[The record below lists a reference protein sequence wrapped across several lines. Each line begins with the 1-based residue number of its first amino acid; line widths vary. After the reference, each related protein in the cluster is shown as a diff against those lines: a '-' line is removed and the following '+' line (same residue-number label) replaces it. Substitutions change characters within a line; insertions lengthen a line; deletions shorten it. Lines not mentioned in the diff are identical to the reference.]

1 MVLIFKESHEV
12 GEKAMSCLPQ
22 PWRLANI
29 LEKWA
34 RGKTRK
40 KFRIQNECPLEING
54 YNHLCKKFNHG
65 EKAQIKKEP
74 CSLNK
79 DSSSQGWQKAG
90 SGSSDSHFAFL
101 HFFFLGMVLITAS
114 CTLSQTSIHSS
125 SGTLSD
131 LIPWIYFS
139 LPLYNCKGFDL
150 GHTWMASLVAQT
162 VKRLSTTWETRVWS
176 LGWEDP
182 LDKEMAIHSS
192 TIAWKIPWTEEPG
205 RLQSMGSQRIGHDQA
220 ISLSFSL
227 LYLNGLVV
235 FPGSYGGLISSF
247 VWPPHKLTC
256 SFLL

>member
-1 MVLIFKESHEV
+1 
-12 GEKAMSCLPQ
+12 
-22 PWRLANI
+22 
-29 LEKWA
+29 
-34 RGKTRK
+34 
-40 KFRIQNECPLEING
+40 
-54 YNHLCKKFNHG
+54 
-65 EKAQIKKEP
+65 
-74 CSLNK
+74 
-79 DSSSQGWQKAG
+79 
-90 SGSSDSHFAFL
+90 
-101 HFFFLGMVLITAS
+101 MVLITAS
-114 CTLSQTSIHSS
+114 CTLSRTSNHSS

-162 VKRLSTTWETRVWS
+162 VKRLSTTWETRVRS

-182 LDKEMAIHSS
+182 LEKEMAIHSS
-192 TIAWKIPWTEEPG
+192 SIAWKIPWTEEPG
-205 RLQSMGSQRIGHDQA
+205 RLPSMGSQRIGHDRA

-247 VWPPHKLTC
+247 VWPPNKLTC